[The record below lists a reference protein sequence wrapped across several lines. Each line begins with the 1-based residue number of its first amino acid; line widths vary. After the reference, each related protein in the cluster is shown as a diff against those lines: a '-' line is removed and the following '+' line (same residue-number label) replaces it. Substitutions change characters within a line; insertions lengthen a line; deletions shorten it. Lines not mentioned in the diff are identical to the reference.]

1 MTEFHL
7 AIESNL
13 DKKKIESIQD
23 KQKVWSLEREVQI
36 PNKVKRNKDNIV

>member
-23 KQKVWSLEREVQI
+23 KQKVKSLE
-36 PNKVKRNKDNIV
+36 KAKSKRNNDNIV

>member
-13 DKKKIESIQD
+13 DKKKIESETRQTE
-23 KQKVWSLEREVQI
+23 SLELRKEVQI